1 MVGIGQVLM
10 LYYLYGASLLVLC
23 SRFVAEFLSQSALVP
38 VSISPRLKSTV
49 SFILLERDGT
59 VAVAPDIDLKK
70 CIASSLQLEP

>member
-10 LYYLYGASLLVLC
+10 LLYLYGASLLVLC
-23 SRFVAEFLSQSALVP
+23 SRFLAEFLSQSALV
-38 VSISPRLKSTV
+38 SISPRLKSTI

-59 VAVAPDIDLKK
+59 VAVAPAIDLKK